1 MSRDT
6 KQSAQLIVK
15 SVNADGEKPIGVV
28 GDEKWVRVISTS
40 HTFDRD
46 GESIDTKS
54 LHIPIKPK
62 GWKYAS
68 DMLPT
73 DIPDIPSLTDHKMYD
88 GVEKQV
94 GSVRSLFI
102 NENGELESVIGL
114 TSLQRGVDIHTL
126 AKEGHLGNS
135 ISGTFIPTKQSYVS
149 EDNIYYDME
158 LGEVSFVFKGAN
170 QDAILLAV
178 SKQAK
183 GEKMENSK
191 TLEEKKAD
199 LEKLQKEIEAEEA
212 KTTETVEKLEET
224 PEKTEVETTTTTET
238 TEKANVAQSVEDET
252 AEEEAETETSEKT
265 EEVKTEVETN
275 TNENKENETMEKTI
289 VPKQVKEPLEVK
301 DEVATKGYSSK
312 EIRENFVDQF
322 KAKFVDG
329 DKKKFAEVRSKAFEM
344 AGVKSKDVLGA
355 GTNAASLFLPTLVAQ
370 DIIKCYNSYAGYAA
384 GVSKM
389 DITGQTL
396 IDLPVKGASQLFSRV
411 GRGQKKPLNDTP
423 VSTVRVEPREWAT
436 IFAWFDYVQKN
447 SKLAVYNMIVDA
459 MAESYA
465 LTEDHIVLKY
475 AGGTVVGEATADNA
489 SGLVPLLTTAARTVT
504 AADNTGAGIIA
515 ALATALGAIKGQG
528 NIEVGTNRAT
538 WMRVVTATNGMGNF
552 IANADG
558 TVTLGGAGTVSPVFT
573 DALADG
579 ELVVGIR
586 RNYEYVTNGGIS
598 TLFSQEAYLEDALGS
613 GTDLNLFQQDASGL
627 RGEFWADGTARCL
640 DSFYL
645 VNLAAQE

>member
-1 MSRDT
+1 MGNT
-6 KQSAQLIVK
+6 KQK
-15 SVNADGEKPIGVV
+15 SVEVLTKAQSGVRTITAIV
-28 GDEKWVRVISTS
+28 TS
-40 HTFDRD
+40 SREDRD
-46 GESIDTKS
+46 GDVVDVKS
-54 LHIPIKPK
+54 LRFPLKSGGYVLGQDLDGTQELDLPFLLNHSFNVEDMIGAWRK
-62 GWKYAS
+62 GFYIAETDEIQLEAGVSTREKAQDLMKLFDEGFVGNNFSITMS
-68 DMLPT
+68 DYT
-73 DIPDIPSLTDHKMYD
+73 YD
-88 GVEKQV
+88 
-94 GSVRSLFI
+94 
-102 NENGELESVIGL
+102 
-114 TSLQRGVDIHTL
+114 
-126 AKEGHLGNS
+126 A
-135 ISGTFIPTKQSYVS
+135 P
-149 EDNIYYDME
+149 NIYDA
-158 LGEVSFVFKGAN
+158 EVLECSFVFKGSNKEARL
-170 QDAILLAV
+170 QLVKSLIKGDTV
-178 SKQAK
+178 DEKSKRIA
-183 GEKMENSK
+183 E
-191 TLEEKKAD
+191 L
-199 LEKLQKEIEAEEA
+199 EAELEA
-212 KTTETVEKLEET
+212 LKTKEADEATSEVKEDEQAEQT
-224 PEKTEVETTTTTET
+224 PAETEVETTTTTET

-252 AEEEAETETSEKT
+252 AEEEAKTETSEET

-275 TNENKENETMEKTI
+275 TNEKKESETMEKTI
-289 VPKQVKEPLEVK
+289 VPKQVKQPLEVK
-301 DEVATKGYSSK
+301 DEVATKSYSKK
-312 EIRENFVDQF
+312 EIRENFVEQF
-322 KAKFVDG
+322 QAKFVDG

-489 SGLVPLLTTAARTVT
+489 SGLVPLLTTATRTVT

-558 TVTLGGAGTVSPVFT
+558 TVTLGGAGTVSPVFS
-573 DALADG
+573 DALEDG

-586 RNYEYVTNGGIS
+586 RNYEYVTNGGLS
-598 TLFSQEAYLEDALGS
+598 TLFSQEAYLEDALGA

-645 VNLAAQE
+645 VKLAA